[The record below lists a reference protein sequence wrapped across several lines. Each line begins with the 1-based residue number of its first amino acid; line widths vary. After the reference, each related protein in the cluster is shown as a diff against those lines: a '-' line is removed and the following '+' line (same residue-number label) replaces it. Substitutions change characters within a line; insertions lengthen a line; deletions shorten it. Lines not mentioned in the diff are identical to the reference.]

1 MRPLYG
7 FWLSV
12 LTAALW
18 GMLPVAML
26 LLLGKVDAITV
37 TWVRFLF
44 SAICVGVFLHR
55 KRQLPN
61 LGMLD
66 GSKRVMLAVAVLALL
81 GNFILYLIGLDYLNP
96 EATAVLI
103 QLAPILLLLGSVYF
117 NDEHLTVTE
126 WAGAFVLFVGL
137 LLFFNQRLW
146 HLFGALGNDTLG
158 VLIMLAAAVSWSIY
172 GLMQK
177 RLLQAMGSIQLTL
190 MLYGAGTLAL
200 AVFASPLVLL
210 EMSAVQTAA
219 LLFGCLNMVF
229 GYGAFT
235 EALRV
240 WQAAKVSAVIALAP
254 VFTIIAMK
262 VAVWGWPD
270 VFVSSELN
278 VLAYVGA
285 LVVVAGSMLA
295 ALGKQRQSH

>member
-12 LTAALW
+12 LTALLW

-37 TWVRFLF
+37 TWVRFVF
-44 SAICVGVFLHR
+44 SAICVGLYLQR
-55 KRQLPN
+55 KQQLPS
-61 LGMLD
+61 LRMLN
-66 GSKRVMLAVAVLALL
+66 GSRRLLLLIAAIALL
-81 GNFILYLIGLDYLNP
+81 GNFILYMVGLDYLNP

-103 QLAPILLLLGSVYF
+103 QLAPILLLLGSIYF
-117 NDEHLTVTE
+117 NGERLNAME
-126 WAGAFVLFVGL
+126 WVGACVLVAGLV
-137 LLFFNQRLW
+137 LFFNQRLA
-146 HLFGALGNDTLG
+146 HLFGAVGNDTMG
-158 VLIMLAAAVSWSIY
+158 VLIMLGAAASWSIY
-172 GLMQK
+172 ALMQK

-190 MLYGAGTLAL
+190 MLYTAGAIVL
-200 AVFASPLVLL
+200 AVMASPLVLL
-210 EMSAVQTAA
+210 QMTPLETGA

-254 VFTIIAMK
+254 VFTIITMQ
-262 VAVWGWPD
+262 VAVWGWPQH
-270 VFVSSELN
+270 FSSSELN
-278 VLAYVGA
+278 VAAYVGA
-285 LVVVAGSMLA
+285 VVVVAGSMLA
-295 ALGKQRQSH
+295 ALGKQRT

>member
-44 SAICVGVFLHR
+44 SAMCVGVFLYR

-66 GSKRVMLAVAVLALL
+66 GSRRVMLAVAVLALL

-190 MLYGAGTLAL
+190 MLYGAGALAL

>member
-66 GSKRVMLAVAVLALL
+66 GSRRVMLAVAVLALL

-137 LLFFNQRLW
+137 LLFFNQRLG

-190 MLYGAGTLAL
+190 MLYGAGALAL

-210 EMSAVQTAA
+210 EMTAVQTAA